1 MVVRPIND
9 YAMKFIK
16 KISLGIVS
24 FAIAIGIWSFSSS
37 ATLDATAAPIQNG
50 KYSVSDSLFNAY
62 WYADQAEIRTYN
74 LTQSRYGELH
84 QGLAT
89 VIFVTE
95 TISKKKG
102 IKPDKYRKTR
112 DHVPVLK
119 MNLLKKFGTGIY
131 PYSMMLSTFTPLN
144 EPQGMIKASASGQ
157 EWCGHIFSQMNQRK
171 KQYDVVSYS
180 YFEEEGDTQFTL
192 PSIFTEDEIW
202 SRIRLDYKSLP
213 TGDLKI
219 IPGLYYT
226 RLEQHKFEAEQAKA
240 RLDIAK
246 NEGTYTIDYP
256 KRERTLAITFNL
268 AFPHEIKKWEE
279 TYADKRAPNKRL
291 TTTAVLNESRNID
304 YWNYNAEKH
313 KTIRKELGVP
323 Y

>member
-1 MVVRPIND
+1 
-9 YAMKFIK
+9 MKFVK
-16 KISLGIVS
+16 TTNLRLVS
-24 FAIAIGIWSFSSS
+24 FVIAVSIWSFKTSDTLEAGSS
-37 ATLDATAAPIQNG
+37 IQN
-50 KYSVSDSLFNAY
+50 KNSTVSDSLFNSY
-62 WYADQAEIRTYN
+62 WYADKAEIRTYN

-95 TISKKKG
+95 PISKKKG
-102 IKPDKYRKTR
+102 IKPDNYRNTG
-112 DHVPVLK
+112 DHIPVLK

-131 PYSMMLSTFTPLN
+131 PYSMMLSTFTPLG
-144 EPQGMIKASASGQ
+144 ESEGMIKASASGQ
-157 EWCGHIFSQMNQRK
+157 EWCGHIFSQMNKRK

-192 PSIFTEDEIW
+192 PTIFTEDEIW

-213 TGDLKI
+213 IGDIKI

-226 RLEQHKFEAEQAKA
+226 RLEQHKLEAEKAKA
-240 RLDIAK
+240 TLETNK
-246 NEGTYTIDYP
+246 EESYYTLTYP
-256 KRERTLAITFNL
+256 SRERTLAITFNT
-268 AFPHEIKKWEE
+268 AFPHEIIKWEE
-279 TYADKRAPNKRL
+279 TYADKRAPDKRL
-291 TTTAVLNESRNID
+291 TTTAILNKTRNID

-313 KTIRKELGVP
+313 KSIRKELGVP

>member
-1 MVVRPIND
+1 MVARPIND
-9 YAMKFIK
+9 YAVKFIK
-16 KISLGIVS
+16 TISLGIVA
-24 FAIAIGIWSFSSS
+24 FAIAISIWSFSPST
-37 ATLDATAAPIQNG
+37 TLDAAVSPIQNE
-50 KYSVSDSLFNAY
+50 KYNVSDSLFNAY

-95 TISKKKG
+95 SVSKKNG
-102 IKPDKYRKTR
+102 IKPDNYRKKG

-131 PYSMMLSTFTPLN
+131 PYSMMLSTFTPLD
-144 EPQGMIKASASGQ
+144 EPLGMIKSSASGQ

-180 YFEEEGDTQFTL
+180 YFEEEGDAQFKL
-192 PSIFTEDEIW
+192 PFFFTEDEIW
-202 SRIRLDYKSLP
+202 SRIRLNYKTLP
-213 TGDLKI
+213 TGEIKL

-226 RLEQHKFEAEQAKA
+226 RLEQHKLEAESAKA
-240 RLDIAK
+240 RLDIDK
-246 NEGTYTIDYP
+246 TEGTYTIDYP
-256 KRERTLAITFNL
+256 KRERTIAITFNL
-268 AFPHEIKKWEE
+268 AFPHEIIKWEE

-291 TTTAVLNESRNID
+291 TTTAVLNETRNID

-313 KTIRKELGVP
+313 KSIRKELGVP

>member
-1 MVVRPIND
+1 MVARPIND
-9 YAMKFIK
+9 YAVKFIK
-16 KISLGIVS
+16 TISLGIVA
-24 FAIAIGIWSFSSS
+24 FAIAISILSFSPS
-37 ATLDATAAPIQNG
+37 ATLDATVAPIQNE

-95 TISKKKG
+95 SVSKKKG
-102 IKPDKYRKTR
+102 IKPDNYRKKG

-131 PYSMMLSTFTPLN
+131 PYSMMLSTFTPLD
-144 EPQGMIKASASGQ
+144 EPLGMIKSSASGQ

-180 YFEEEGDTQFTL
+180 YFEEEGDAQFNL
-192 PSIFTEDEIW
+192 PLVFTEDEIW
-202 SRIRLDYKSLP
+202 SRIRLNYKSLP
-213 TGDLKI
+213 TGEIKL

-226 RLEQHKFEAEQAKA
+226 RLEQHKLEAESGKA
-240 RLDIAK
+240 RLDIDK
-246 NEGTYTIDYP
+246 TEGTYTIDYP

-268 AFPHEIKKWEE
+268 AFPHEIIKWEE

-291 TTTAVLNESRNID
+291 TTTAVLNKTKNID

-313 KTIRKELGVP
+313 KSIRKELGVP

>member
-1 MVVRPIND
+1 
-9 YAMKFIK
+9 MKFVK
-16 KISLGIVS
+16 TTNLGLVTFVIAVS
-24 FAIAIGIWSFSSS
+24 IWSFKTSDTLEAGSS
-37 ATLDATAAPIQNG
+37 IQN
-50 KYSVSDSLFNAY
+50 KNSTVSDSLFNSY
-62 WYADQAEIRTYN
+62 WYADKAEIRTYN

-95 TISKKKG
+95 PISKKKG
-102 IKPDKYRKTR
+102 IKPDNYRNTG
-112 DHVPVLK
+112 DHIPVLK

-131 PYSMMLSTFTPLN
+131 PYSMMLSTFTPLG
-144 EPQGMIKASASGQ
+144 ESEGMIKASASGQ
-157 EWCGHIFSQMNQRK
+157 EWCGHIFSQMNKRK

-192 PSIFTEDEIW
+192 PTIFTEDEIW

-213 TGDLKI
+213 IGDIKI

-226 RLEQHKFEAEQAKA
+226 RLEQHKLEAEKAKA
-240 RLDIAK
+240 TLETNK
-246 NEGTYTIDYP
+246 EESYYTLTYP
-256 KRERTLAITFNL
+256 SRERTLAITFNT
-268 AFPHEIKKWEE
+268 AFPHEIIKWEE
-279 TYADKRAPNKRL
+279 TYADKRAPDKRL
-291 TTTAVLNESRNID
+291 TTTAILNKTRNID

>member
-1 MVVRPIND
+1 
-9 YAMKFIK
+9 MKFVKTIN
-16 KISLGIVS
+16 LGLVS
-24 FAIAIGIWSFSSS
+24 FVIAVSIWSFKTSDTLEAGSS
-37 ATLDATAAPIQNG
+37 IQN
-50 KYSVSDSLFNAY
+50 KNSTVSDSLFNSY
-62 WYADQAEIRTYN
+62 WYADKAEIRTYN

-95 TISKKKG
+95 PISKKKG
-102 IKPDKYRKTR
+102 IKPDNYRNTG
-112 DHVPVLK
+112 DHIPVLK

-131 PYSMMLSTFTPLN
+131 PYSMMLSTFTPLG
-144 EPQGMIKASASGQ
+144 ESEGMIKASASGQ
-157 EWCGHIFSQMNQRK
+157 EWCGHIFSQMNKRK

-192 PSIFTEDEIW
+192 PTIFTEDEIW

-213 TGDLKI
+213 IGDIKI

-226 RLEQHKFEAEQAKA
+226 RLEQHKLEAEKAKA
-240 RLDIAK
+240 TLETNK
-246 NEGTYTIDYP
+246 EESYYTLTYP
-256 KRERTLAITFNL
+256 SRERTLAITFNT
-268 AFPHEIKKWEE
+268 AFPHEIIKWEE
-279 TYADKRAPNKRL
+279 TYADKRAPDKRL
-291 TTTAVLNESRNID
+291 TTTAILNKTRNID

>member
-1 MVVRPIND
+1 MVARPIND

-16 KISLGIVS
+16 TISLGIVA
-24 FAIAIGIWSFSSS
+24 FAIAISILSFSPST
-37 ATLDATAAPIQNG
+37 TLDATVAPIQNE

-95 TISKKKG
+95 SVSKKNG
-102 IKPDKYRKTR
+102 IKPDNYRKKG

-131 PYSMMLSTFTPLN
+131 PYSMMLSTFTPLD
-144 EPQGMIKASASGQ
+144 EPLGMIKSSASGQ

-180 YFEEEGDTQFTL
+180 YFEEEGDAQFNL
-192 PSIFTEDEIW
+192 PLVFTEDEIW
-202 SRIRLDYKSLP
+202 SRIRLNYKSLP
-213 TGDLKI
+213 TGEIKL

-226 RLEQHKFEAEQAKA
+226 RLEQHKLEAESAKA
-240 RLDIAK
+240 RLDIDK
-246 NEGTYTIDYP
+246 TEGTYTIDYP

-268 AFPHEIKKWEE
+268 AFPHEIIKWEE

-291 TTTAVLNESRNID
+291 TTTAVLNKTKNID

-313 KTIRKELGVP
+313 KSIRKELGVP